1 MNTDRLKVLVNIYLE
16 RKDDLLSSKEDV
28 RRKWD
33 AVAVCA
39 ENWNTA
45 AEDFGAMFAKS
56 MAAASPV
63 LDERD
68 SHPIEGIQALCDAG
82 KTEEVRSA
90 FEDLISA
97 DGGDLIARQ
106 QRIFRFVKT
115 VNGLLEETAPDRW
128 DYRQRIRTAIRY
140 LFVIRPAD
148 NYTFHASEAAAFQ
161 GYCDVEE
168 EIGYDR
174 SLNLTNYYHMCDD
187 AADYIGTRKDLLD
200 EVEKAIA
207 AKNAE
212 DGTHFD
218 PDVLDPNH
226 HILVCDLI
234 SAAYRLDF
242 YTDKQA
248 TRKSK
253 ISSVQQKKIERTKQR
268 AELLDK
274 REEVVDQLDAM
285 KVIEKKAQVPDI
297 SGKTVTHSVFGEGTV
312 DSQDGRYFMVTFT
325 DGTKKK
331 FALPGAIVGGYLTFD
346 GSQEYVDA
354 LNQMETAAE
363 NSRNVSKELN
373 SIDVQLQMLE

>member
-16 RKDDLLSSKEDV
+16 RKEDLLSSEEDV
-28 RRKWD
+28 RKKWE

-39 ENWNTA
+39 ANWNVNA
-45 AEDFGAMFAKS
+45 PDFGDMFAKA

-63 LDERD
+63 LDEHEA
-68 SHPIEGIQALCDAG
+68 HPIEGIRALCGAG

-90 FEDLISA
+90 FQDLISP
-97 DGGDLIARQ
+97 DGGDLVARQ
-106 QRIFRFVKT
+106 QRLTRFVKT
-115 VNGLLEETAPDRW
+115 VNELLEETAPDRW

-148 NYTFHASEAAAFQ
+148 NYSFHASEAAAFQ

-174 SLNLTNYYHMCDD
+174 TLNLPNYYHMCDD
-187 AADYIGTRKDLLD
+187 VADYLDTRKDLLTYVSSLLP
-200 EVEKAIA
+200 EMSSQS
-207 AKNAE
+207 
-212 DGTHFD
+212 

-226 HILVCDLI
+226 HLLVCDLMG
-234 SAAYRLDF
+234 AAYRLDF
-242 YTDKQA
+242 YSDKLA

-268 AELLDK
+268 AELLDR
-274 REEVVDQLDAM
+274 REEIVDRLDAL
-285 KVIEKKAQVPDI
+285 KVTEKKAQVPDI
-297 SGKTVTHSVFGEGTV
+297 TGKTVVHQVFGEGSV

-331 FALPGAIVGGYLTFD
+331 FALPGAIVNGYLSFD
-346 GSQEYVDA
+346 GSKDYVDA
-354 LNQMETAAE
+354 LQQLETAAQ
-363 NSRNVSKELN
+363 NSRSVGKELD